1 MATPRS
7 RYLVIRMLEFARWK
21 YVLAVLLLLLG
32 ILYSLPNLYPQD
44 TALQITGTRGLTVS
58 DALGTR
64 VSGILDSGGI
74 DYKSA
79 QIEKDNLLVRL
90 VDPSAQI
97 RAADLVREALGNDYI
112 VALNLA
118 STVPD
123 WLQAVGATPMVLGLD
138 LQGGVHFMMEVDQ
151 AAALEK
157 RENGYADDI
166 RALLRD
172 KALGYVSVDR
182 GSNGIEVRLR
192 DLADRDQAAQLIGRE
207 FLDLTLEDGATD
219 NVLRARIAES
229 KMKQIIDE
237 ALEQN
242 IATLRT
248 RINSLGVAEPVVQRQ
263 GASRIVVQLPGV
275 QDTALARKILG
286 ATATL
291 EWRAVVGD
299 GFTAAAEAARTGR
312 VPPDARLYR
321 ERPRDG
327 GKATPVLLSKRVI
340 ASGDQLVEASAG
352 FDPQGGSPMV
362 SVQLDNA
369 GGSRMLE
376 HTTDNVGKQMGVV
389 FIERRPEVREVD
401 GKQVRTVKITEE
413 VISVAT
419 TQGVFGKRFQITGL
433 ESTAYATELAL
444 LMRAGSLAAP
454 VDIVSE
460 RIIGPSLGK
469 QNIERGWAAVAYSF
483 LFVLI
488 FFLVYY
494 RTFGL
499 ITNIALLVN
508 MLLLIALMSLLGATL
523 TLPGLAGIA
532 LTVALSVDANVLINE
547 RIREELLG
555 GNTPMTSIATGYDKA
570 SGTIWDANVTAL
582 LAGIALFSFGSGP
595 VKGFAVSMCLGI
607 LTSMYASV
615 SVSRGLA
622 TLIYGRRR
630 QLKNVSI

>member
-1 MATPRS
+1 
-7 RYLVIRMLEFARWK
+7 MLEFARWK
-21 YVLAVLLLLLG
+21 YVLAVLIFVFG

-44 TALQITGTRGLTVS
+44 TALQITGTRGLTVN
-58 DALGTR
+58 DGLGKR
-64 VSGILDSGGI
+64 VSGILDGGGI
-74 DYKSA
+74 GYKA
-79 QIEKDNLLVRL
+79 ADIEQGNLLVRL
-90 VDPSAQI
+90 VDPSDQI
-97 RAADLVREALGNDYI
+97 RAADMVRKALGSDYI

-123 WLQAVGATPMVLGLD
+123 WLQAIGATPMVLGLD
-138 LQGGVHFMMEVDQ
+138 LQGGVHFLMEVDQ
-151 AAALEK
+151 RAALEK
-157 RENGYADDI
+157 RENAFADDI
-166 RALLRD
+166 RTLLRD
-172 KALGYVSVDR
+172 QKIGYATVDR
-182 GSNGIEVRLR
+182 GANGIEVQLR
-192 DLADRDQAAQLIGRE
+192 DVADRNRAASLIGR
-207 FLDLTLEDGATD
+207 DLPDLVLEDAPRMDT
-219 NVLRARIAES
+219 LHARIRES
-229 KMKQIIDE
+229 KLKAITDD

-275 QDTALARKILG
+275 QDTALAKKILG

-299 GFTAAAEAARTGR
+299 GFTAAFDAARTGR
-312 VPPDARLYR
+312 VPPDARLYYQ
-321 ERPRDG
+321 RPRG
-327 GKATPVLLSKRVI
+327 GGERMPVLLSKRVI
-340 ASGDQLVEASAG
+340 ASGDQLVEANAG
-352 FDPQGGSPMV
+352 FDPQGGAPMV
-362 SVQLDNA
+362 SVQLDNV
-369 GGSRMLE
+369 GGKRMLE
-376 HTTDNVGKQMGVV
+376 HTTGNVGKQMGVV
-389 FIERRPEVREVD
+389 FIERTPETREVD

-433 ESTAYATELAL
+433 ESPQYASELAL

-469 QNIERGWAAVAYSF
+469 ANIDRGWRAVAYSF

-494 RTFGL
+494 RTFGV
-499 ITNIALLVN
+499 ITNLALLVN
-508 MLLLIALMSLLGATL
+508 MLLVIAVMSLIGATL

-547 RIREELLG
+547 RIREELLA
-555 GNTPMTSIATGYDKA
+555 GNTPMASIATGYDKA
-570 SGTIWDANVTAL
+570 SGTILDANVTAL
-582 LAGIALFSFGSGP
+582 LAGIALFSFGTGP

-607 LTSMYASV
+607 LTSMYAAV
-615 SVSRGLA
+615 SVSRGIA
-622 TLIYGRRR
+622 TLVYGHRRR
-630 QLKNVSI
+630 LQSVSI

>member
-1 MATPRS
+1 
-7 RYLVIRMLEFARWK
+7 MLEFARWK
-21 YVLAVLLLLLG
+21 YVLAALIFVLG
-32 ILYSLPNLYPQD
+32 VLYSLPNLYPQD
-44 TALQITGTRGLTVS
+44 TALQITGTRGLAVN
-58 DALGTR
+58 DALGAR
-64 VSGILDSGGI
+64 VIRVLDRAGIA
-74 DYKSA
+74 YKSTE
-79 QIEKDNLLVRL
+79 IEQGNLLVRL
-90 VDPSAQI
+90 VDPGAQI
-97 RAADLVREALGNDYI
+97 RAADMVREALGSNFI

-118 STVPD
+118 LTVPP
-123 WLQAVGATPMVLGLD
+123 WLQAVGASPMVLGLD
-138 LQGGVHFMMEVDQ
+138 LQGGVHFLMEVDQ
-151 AAALEK
+151 RAALEK
-157 RENGYADDI
+157 RENGVADDI
-166 RALLRD
+166 RALLREHG
-172 KALGYVSVDR
+172 LRTVSVDR
-182 GSNGIEVRLR
+182 GTEGVEVRLH
-192 DLADRDQAAQLIGRE
+192 DPADRDQAARLVGRE
-207 FLDLTLEDGATD
+207 LPDL
-219 NVLRARIAES
+219 VLQDAARSDVLLARLSEAKLKEIA
-229 KMKQIIDE
+229 DE

-248 RINSLGVAEPVVQRQ
+248 RINSLGVAEPIVQRQ

-275 QDTALARKILG
+275 QDTALAKKILG

-291 EWRAVVGD
+291 EWRAVVGN
-299 GFTAAAEAARTGR
+299 GYTAALDAARTGR
-312 VPPDARLYR
+312 VPPDARLYYQ
-321 ERPRDG
+321 RPRG
-327 GKATPVLLSKRVI
+327 GGEPQPVLLSKRII

-352 FDPQGGSPMV
+352 FDPEGGLPMV
-362 SVQLDNA
+362 SVQLDNV

-376 HTTDNVGKQMGVV
+376 HTTDNVGRQMGVV
-389 FIERRPEVREVD
+389 FIERTPETREVD
-401 GKQVRTVKITEE
+401 GKRVRTVKITEE

-433 ESTAYATELAL
+433 ESAEYASELAL

-469 QNIERGWAAVAYSF
+469 ENIERGWRAVAFSF

-499 ITNIALLVN
+499 ITNVALLVN
-508 MLLLIALMSLLGATL
+508 MLLLIALMSVIGATL

-547 RIREELLG
+547 RIREELLD
-555 GNTPMTSIATGYDKA
+555 GNTPAASISTGYDKA

-582 LAGIALFSFGSGP
+582 LAGIALFSFGTGP

-607 LTSMYASV
+607 LTSMYAAV

-622 TLIYGRRR
+622 TLIYGRGRR
-630 QLKNVSI
+630 LQSVSI